1 MVAAGCICVVWIGL
15 DASAICSASRV
26 WGSSASAS
34 LRVSESHACRARL
47 FLREFVSVAVDAPS
61 TMRRGWR
68 LGVVRTAV
76 SSCSASSLAV
86 VEFDTLSIDKRE
98 KISSRVDALIGRTE
112 KREESAVA
120 RRVDVR
126 VEPLESVE
134 EVAAGGGT

>member
-1 MVAAGCICVVWIGL
+1 VVG
-15 DASAICSASRV
+15 
-26 WGSSASAS
+26 
-34 LRVSESHACRARL
+34 
-47 FLREFVSVAVDAPS
+47 
-61 TMRRGWR
+61 
-68 LGVVRTAV
+68 TAV

-126 VEPLESVE
+126 VKPLESVE
-134 EVAAGGGT
+134 AVEAGGGT